1 MVSTL
6 RVSQRGVRF
15 AVLIALAVL
24 PLAVSGVVEARE
36 PINDELARDLAM
48 DALADGLD
56 GLGLA
61 AADVSDVAIVG
72 QAPGRKTGVT
82 HLWLQQRYGGIE
94 VHNAIQSVAVS
105 AQGTV
110 RLSDSRFVSD
120 LKSKVTNDRVAIGVE
135 QALRAA
141 ADELGYPASNAISVV
156 EAESGADRRGV
167 LSAPE
172 LSAQAVPHRLVYQR
186 LSDGT
191 LRLAWELTLDALDQK
206 NWWQVRVDAKSGEL
220 LDKNDLIAHEQYEVY
235 PIPLESPNH
244 TSPLP
249 PSDAREVEVD
259 PYTDSAASP
268 FGWHDTD
275 GDIDPDF
282 TITRGNNVHAYADT
296 DANNVPDGGG
306 NAEPDG
312 GAGLDFTGATVAID
326 LTMDPSVYT
335 QAAIANLFYWSNI
348 THDVLWEYGFDEAS
362 GNFQVN
368 NYGNGGLGGDDVQ
381 AEAQDGGGNCNAN
394 FGTPSDGNRPRM
406 QMFLCTNASP
416 RRDGS
421 LDNGVIIHEYGH
433 GVSNRLTGGP
443 AAAGCLGNSEQMG
456 EGWSDYLGLI
466 LTMQSGD
473 VATDARGIG
482 TYLFGQSASGPGI
495 RPAPYSTD
503 FGVNNF
509 TYGDIPSQAIPHGVG
524 FVWAT
529 MLWDMTWALIDDQG
543 LGFNTDIYGDWT
555 TGGNN
560 LALQLVMD
568 GMKNQPCN
576 PGFVDGRDAILMSDD
591 LLTGNGDP
599 GSGENYCAIWD
610 AFATR
615 GLGVSA
621 DQGSSGSTGDGTE
634 AFDLPAF
641 CDTLGSTTPTVNI
654 CAGDTGSFTIGA
666 GGSFAAPP
674 VSFSTSG
681 EPAGSTVTFD
691 PVTVVTTPGTTTMDV
706 ATTGATPAAAYVI
719 TVTGTDTNPTMFD
732 TMVTLNVFAGAPGAA
747 TLTTPADGATDV
759 DVLPTFDW
767 SDLADAL
774 SYTLEIDDDPAF
786 GSIDYSVSGLTESEH
801 TLTTELDYTSTY
813 YWRVTAENSCG
824 DGAVSAVFEF
834 ETAVFPGDCVPGL
847 APTVLFEDDLESGMG
862 SWTSSGTGNT
872 WALSGAQVNSGS
884 FAFHADDPETE
895 SDQLLVSPSIVLPD
909 SDGLTLQF
917 FNRQEFETP
926 NGDGRC
932 WDAGILEI
940 SVNGGGTWEKVPNSA
955 MLTDPY
961 DNILWNDTP
970 GNNPISN
977 DYGATLAWCDPLQPF
992 LASVVD
998 LETWRGETAQFRWRL
1013 GSDSAA
1019 GGNGWYIDDVKV
1031 QACAAEIF
1039 SDTFESGDTSAWPVT
1054 IP

>member
-1 MVSTL
+1 MFSSS
-6 RVSQRGVRF
+6 RVSHRGVRL
-15 AVLIALAVL
+15 AVLVAITLL
-24 PLAVSGVVEARE
+24 PLAVSGVVDARE
-36 PINDELARDLAM
+36 PIDSDLARDLAM
-48 DALADGLD
+48 DALAEGFD

-61 AADVSDVAIVG
+61 ADDVSDVAVVG

-82 HLWLQQRYGGIE
+82 HLWLQQRYAGIE
-94 VHNAIQSVAVS
+94 VHNATQSVAVS

-110 RLSDSRFVSD
+110 RLSDSRFVSG
-120 LKSKVTNDRVAIGVE
+120 LGQKISNDRVAIGVE

-141 ADELGYPASNAISVV
+141 AEQLNYQPSDAISVIEPETGV
-156 EAESGADRRGV
+156 DRRGV
-167 LSAPE
+167 LAAPE
-172 LSAQAVPHRLVYQR
+172 LSAQPVSHRLVYQ
-186 LSDGT
+186 LQANGT

-206 NWWQVRVDAKSGEL
+206 NWWQVRIDTLTGEL

-235 PIPLESPNH
+235 PLPVESPNH
-244 TSPLP
+244 TTPLP
-249 PSDAREVEVD
+249 PSDARTIELD
-259 PYTDSAASP
+259 AYMDSTASP

-296 DANNVPDGGG
+296 DANNAPDGGA

-312 GAGLDFTGATVAID
+312 GAGLDFTGATVPID
-326 LTMDPSVYT
+326 LSMDPSVYT
-335 QAAIANLFYWSNI
+335 QASIANLFYWSNI

-394 FGTPSDGNRPRM
+394 FGTPSDGSRPRM
-406 QMFLCTNASP
+406 QMFLCNNVSP

-421 LDNGVIIHEYGH
+421 LDHGVVIHEYGH

-443 AAAGCLGNSEQMG
+443 ANAGCLGNTEQMG
-456 EGWSDYLGLI
+456 EGWSDFLGMVM
-466 LTMQSGD
+466 TMESGD
-473 VATDARGIG
+473 VATDARGVG
-482 TYLFGQSASGPGI
+482 TYLFGQSANGPGI

-503 FGVNNF
+503 FGVNDY
-509 TYGDIPSQAIPHGVG
+509 TYSDISSVAIPHGVG

-543 LGFNTDIYGDWT
+543 LGFNADVYGDWT

-560 LALQLVMD
+560 LAMQLVMD
-568 GMKNQPCN
+568 GMKNQPCS

-591 LLTGNGDP
+591 LLTGTGAP
-599 GSGENYCAIWD
+599 GSGANYCAIWD

-615 GLGVSA
+615 GLGASA
-621 DQGSSGSTGDGTE
+621 DQGSSSSVADGTE
-634 AFDLPAF
+634 AFDLPSF
-641 CDTLGSTTPTVNI
+641 CDTIGSTTETVNL
-654 CAGDTGSFTIGA
+654 CAGETGSFFVGV
-666 GGSFAAPP
+666 GDSFANPP

-681 EPAGSTVTFD
+681 EPTGSTVTFD
-691 PVTVVTTPGTTTMDV
+691 PVTVAATPGTTTMEV
-706 ATTGATPAAAYVI
+706 ETTGATPGASYAI

-747 TLTTPADGATDV
+747 TLTAPADGASDV
-759 DVLPTFDW
+759 PVLPMFDW
-767 SDLADAL
+767 DDLADAL
-774 SYTLEIDDDPAF
+774 TYTLEVDDDPGF

-801 TLTTELDYTSTY
+801 TATTEFDYLTTY
-813 YWRVTAENSCG
+813 YWRVTADNSCG
-824 DGAVSAVFEF
+824 GGAVSAVSEF
-834 ETAVFPGDCVPGL
+834 QTILFPGECVPGIV
-847 APTVLFEDDLESGMG
+847 PDVYFEDDLESGMG

-884 FAFHADDPETE
+884 FAFHADDPETL
-895 SDQLLVSPSIVLPD
+895 SDQLLVSPSVVLPD
-909 SDGLTLQF
+909 VDNLTLQF

-940 SVNGGGTWEKVPNSA
+940 SINGGGSWDQVPNSA

-961 DNILWNDTP
+961 DNVLWNDTP

-977 DYGATLAWCDPLQPF
+977 DYGAAMAWCDPLQPF

-998 LETWRGETAQFRWRL
+998 LDAWRGETALFRWRL

-1031 QACAAEIF
+1031 QACQVDIF
-1039 SDTFESGDTSAWPVT
+1039 ADGFESGDTTNWTTTVP
-1054 IP
+1054 